1 MSLSFRDVT
10 IGLSRMVA
18 IDELR
23 SGIHR
28 ADPRGTWALG
38 YIGASG
44 TARHGMLNFPKN
56 DGGGPNNS
64 VADSDDIVGCTAI
77 ETALGVDAVAK
88 LGMPCL
94 AASNETNNQATSR
107 SMHADGVHVLMLEGS
122 AHFVSDTVNLDV
134 WYNMHRRNS
143 PEAFELPF

>member
-1 MSLSFRDVT
+1 MGSPD
-10 IGLSRMVA
+10 A
-18 IDELR
+18 YDELR
-23 SGIHR
+23 SGIHQ

-38 YIGASG
+38 FIGASG
-44 TARHGMLNFPKN
+44 TARHGMLAFPKN

-77 ETALGVDAVAK
+77 ETALGVDVVAK

-94 AASNETNNQATSR
+94 AISNETNNQATSR
-107 SMHADGVHVLMLEGS
+107 SMHAGGVHVLMLDGS
-122 AHFVSDTVNLDV
+122 VHFVSDLVNLDV